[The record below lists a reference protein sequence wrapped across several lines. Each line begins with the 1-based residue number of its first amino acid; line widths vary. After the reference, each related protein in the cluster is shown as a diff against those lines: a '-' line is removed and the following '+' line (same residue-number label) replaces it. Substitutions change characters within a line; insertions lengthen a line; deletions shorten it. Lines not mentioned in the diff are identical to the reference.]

1 MKVDVLLGFKS
12 GVEQRATFELKLPES
27 KEGESEEIEP
37 GEQRKRAFAKI
48 VRMIMHREMR
58 RGFINAGDFGFRI
71 EDVSYM
77 KLLS

>member
-27 KEGESEEIEP
+27 KEGGEEIEP
-37 GEQRKRAFAKI
+37 AEQRKRAFAKI